1 MGGKRPKTGK
11 SGKSGGGRNKKTKG
25 MESHKDLI
33 TEPLLPKEPEIQKLC
48 LICNEIMIEPCQP
61 DKM

>member
-33 TEPLLPKEPEIQKLC
+33 TEPLLPKEPEI
-48 LICNEIMIEPCQP
+48 
-61 DKM
+61 